1 MNIWEWI
8 DTPLQ
13 HPLLTPPLTPQH
25 RSEQTLGSALLSG
38 LQAGGLNYT
47 PGQPCQQIFRNRIMK
62 VSGVWLEWATGTW
75 LILWIHLWLVVVAA
89 ATEVPS
95 AAKDST
101 VYHQSLSCQ

>member
-47 PGQPCQQIFRNRIMK
+47 PGQP
-62 VSGVWLEWATGTW
+62 L
-75 LILWIHLWLVVVAA
+75 
-89 ATEVPS
+89 S
-95 AAKDST
+95 ADLQEKD
-101 VYHQSLSCQ
+101 YEGLRCLA

>member
-38 LQAGGLNYT
+38 LQAGGLNYP
-47 PGQPCQQIFRNRIMK
+47 PGQP
-62 VSGVWLEWATGTW
+62 L
-75 LILWIHLWLVVVAA
+75 
-89 ATEVPS
+89 S
-95 AAKDST
+95 ADL
-101 VYHQSLSCQ
+101 QE